1 MSLDVTDATFQ
12 TEVVE
17 RSHTVPVIVDF
28 WAPWCGPCK
37 SLTPILERA
46 TAATEGQVELVKLNI
61 DENPGATQAFHV
73 QSIPAVF
80 VIKDGKVIH
89 NFTGGQSDQYVQ
101 QLVQALL
108 PDPTQT
114 RIIELL
120 ANGTEEALRDAVALA
135 PGNEDAICTLADLL
149 IRSGKAEEALMFL
162 VRLPE
167 TDRVRKLGA
176 MARLAMNPVDNLDAE
191 LDALLLRVKD
201 DEVARREYLDIL
213 ETMGTADPRT
223 AKYRKLLTQKLF

>member
-17 RSHTVPVIVDF
+17 RSHAVPVIVDF

-61 DENPGATQAFHV
+61 DENPGVTQAFHV

-149 IRSGKAEEALMFL
+149 IRTGKAEEALTFL

-176 MARLAMNPVDNLDAE
+176 MARLAMNPVDNLDVE

-201 DEVARREYLDIL
+201 DDIARREYLDIL
-213 ETMGTADPRT
+213 ETMGPADPRT
-223 AKYRKLLTQKLF
+223 GKYRKLLTQKLF

>member
-1 MSLDVTDATFQ
+1 MSLDVTDAPFQ

-61 DENPGATQAFHV
+61 DENPGVTQAFHV

-149 IRSGKAEEALMFL
+149 IRTGKAEEALTFL

-176 MARLAMNPVDNLDAE
+176 MARLAMNPVDNLDVE

-213 ETMGTADPRT
+213 ETMGLADPRT
-223 AKYRKLLTQKLF
+223 GKYRKLLTQKLF

>member
-46 TAATEGQVELVKLNI
+46 IAATEGQVELVKLNI

-114 RIIELL
+114 RIMELL

-149 IRSGKAEEALMFL
+149 IRTGKAEEALTFL

-176 MARLAMNPVDNLDAE
+176 MARLAMNPVDNLDVE
-191 LDALLLRVKD
+191 LGALLLRVKD

-213 ETMGTADPRT
+213 ETMGPADPRT
-223 AKYRKLLTQKLF
+223 GKYRKLLTTKLF

>member
-1 MSLDVTDATFQ
+1 MSQDVTDATFQ
-12 TEVVE
+12 AEVVE
-17 RSHTVPVIVDF
+17 LSHTVPVIVDF

-46 TAATEGQVELVKLNI
+46 TAATDGQVVLAKLNI
-61 DENPGATQAFHV
+61 DENPGVTQAFHV

-114 RIIELL
+114 RVIELL
-120 ANGTEEALRDAVALA
+120 AQGTEEALRDAVALA
-135 PGNEDAICTLADLL
+135 PGNEDAICTLADVL
-149 IRSGKAEEALMFL
+149 IRTGKAEEALTIL

-213 ETMGTADPRT
+213 ETMGPSDPRT

>member
-61 DENPGATQAFHV
+61 DENPGVTQAFHV

-149 IRSGKAEEALMFL
+149 IRTGKAEEALTFL

-191 LDALLLRVKD
+191 LDALLLRVKE
-201 DEVARREYLDIL
+201 DEVSRREYLDIL
-213 ETMGTADPRT
+213 ETMGASDPRT
-223 AKYRKLLTQKLF
+223 SKYRKLLTQKLF

>member
-61 DENPGATQAFHV
+61 DENPGVTQAFHV

-149 IRSGKAEEALMFL
+149 IRTGKAEEALTFL

-176 MARLAMNPVDNLDAE
+176 MARLAMNPVDNLDVE

-213 ETMGTADPRT
+213 ETMGLADPRT
-223 AKYRKLLTQKLF
+223 GKYRKLLTQKLF

>member
-108 PDPTQT
+108 PDPSQT

>member
-80 VIKDGKVIH
+80 VIKDGQVIH

-114 RIIELL
+114 RIMELL

-149 IRSGKAEEALMFL
+149 IRTGKAEEALTFL

-176 MARLAMNPVDNLDAE
+176 TARLAMNPVDNLDVE

-213 ETMGTADPRT
+213 ETMGTNDPRT

>member
-1 MSLDVTDATFQ
+1 MSQDVTDATFQ

-17 RSHTVPVIVDF
+17 LSHTVPVIVDF

-46 TAATEGQVELVKLNI
+46 TAATDGQVALVKLNI
-61 DENPGATQAFHV
+61 DENPGVTQAFHV

-120 ANGTEEALRDAVALA
+120 AQGTEEALRDAVAMA

-149 IRSGKAEEALMFL
+149 IRTGKAEEALMFL

-176 MARLAMNPVDNLDAE
+176 MARLAMNPVDNLDTE

-213 ETMGTADPRT
+213 ETMGPSDPRT
-223 AKYRKLLTQKLF
+223 AKYRKLLTTKLF

>member
-80 VIKDGKVIH
+80 VIKDGKVVH

-114 RIIELL
+114 RIMELL

-149 IRSGKAEEALMFL
+149 IRTGKAEEALTFL

-176 MARLAMNPVDNLDAE
+176 MARLAMNPVDNLDGE

-213 ETMGTADPRT
+213 ETMGTNDART
-223 AKYRKLLTQKLF
+223 GKYRKLLSQKLF

>member
-17 RSHTVPVIVDF
+17 RSHVVPVIVDF

-46 TAATEGQVELVKLNI
+46 TAATEGAVELVKLNI

-108 PDPTQT
+108 PDPMQT

-149 IRSGKAEEALMFL
+149 IRTGRAEEALTFL

-176 MARLAMNPVDNLDAE
+176 TARLAMNPVDNLDVE
-191 LDALLLRVKD
+191 LNALLLRVKD
-201 DEVARREYLDIL
+201 DEAARREYLDIL
-213 ETMGTADPRT
+213 ETMGTNDSRT
-223 AKYRKLLTQKLF
+223 SKYRKLLTQKLF

>member
-120 ANGTEEALRDAVALA
+120 AKGTEEALRDAVALA

-149 IRSGKAEEALMFL
+149 IRTGKAEEALMFL

>member
-1 MSLDVTDATFQ
+1 MSQDVTDATFQ
-12 TEVVE
+12 AEVVE
-17 RSHTVPVIVDF
+17 LSHTVPVIVDF

-46 TAATEGQVELVKLNI
+46 TASTGGQVVLAKLNI
-61 DENPGATQAFHV
+61 DENPGVTQAFHV

-80 VIKDGKVIH
+80 VIKDGKVVH

-114 RIIELL
+114 RVIELL
-120 ANGTEEALRDAVALA
+120 AQGTEEALRDAVALA
-135 PGNEDAICTLADLL
+135 PGNEDAICTLADVL
-149 IRSGKAEEALMFL
+149 IRTGKAEEALTFL

-176 MARLAMNPVDNLDAE
+176 MARLAMNPVDNLEAE

-213 ETMGTADPRT
+213 ETMGPIDVRT

>member
-61 DENPGATQAFHV
+61 DENPGVTQAFHV

-149 IRSGKAEEALMFL
+149 IRTGKAEEALTFL

-176 MARLAMNPVDNLDAE
+176 MARLAMNPVDNLDTE

-201 DEVARREYLDIL
+201 DDVARREYLDIL

-223 AKYRKLLTQKLF
+223 NKYRKLLTQKLF

>member
-1 MSLDVTDATFQ
+1 MALDVTDATFQ
-12 TEVVE
+12 TSVVE
-17 RSHTVPVIVDF
+17 ASHVTPVIVDF

-37 SLTPILERA
+37 ALTPILERA
-46 TAATEGQVELVKLNI
+46 TDATDGQVLLAKVNI
-61 DENPGATQAFHV
+61 DENPGVAQAFHI

-80 VIKDGKVIH
+80 VIKDGAVVH

-114 RIIELL
+114 RVIELL
-120 ANGTEEALRDAVALA
+120 AQGTEEALRDAVALA
-135 PGNEDAICTLADLL
+135 PGNEDAVCTLADYL
-149 IRSGKAEEALMFL
+149 IRGGKSEEALMLL

-167 TDRVRKLGA
+167 TDRVRRLGA
-176 MARLAMNPVDNLDAE
+176 NARLAMNPVDNLDAE

-201 DEVARREYLDIL
+201 DETARQEYLDL
-213 ETMGTADPRT
+213 LQTMGSEDPRT
-223 AKYRKLLTQKLF
+223 AKYRKLLTAKLF

>member
-1 MSLDVTDATFQ
+1 MSQDVTDATFQ
-12 TEVVE
+12 AEVVE
-17 RSHTVPVIVDF
+17 LSHTVPVIVDF

-46 TAATEGQVELVKLNI
+46 TAATDGQVVLAKLNI
-61 DENPGATQAFHV
+61 DENPGVTQAFHV

-89 NFTGGQSDQYVQ
+89 NFTGGQSAQYVQ

-114 RIIELL
+114 RVIELL
-120 ANGTEEALRDAVALA
+120 AQGTEEALRDAVALA
-135 PGNEDAICTLADLL
+135 PGNEDAICTLADVL
-149 IRSGKAEEALMFL
+149 IRTGKAEEALTFL

-213 ETMGTADPRT
+213 ETMGPSDPRT

>member
-1 MSLDVTDATFQ
+1 MSQEVTDATFQ
-12 TEVVE
+12 VEVVE
-17 RSHTVPVIVDF
+17 LSHTVPVIVDF

-46 TAATEGQVELVKLNI
+46 TAATDGQVVLAKLNI
-61 DENPGATQAFHV
+61 DENPGVTQAFHV

-114 RIIELL
+114 RVIELL
-120 ANGTEEALRDAVALA
+120 AQGTEEALRDAVALA
-135 PGNEDAICTLADLL
+135 PGNEDAICTLADVL
-149 IRSGKAEEALMFL
+149 IRTGKAEEALMFL

-201 DEVARREYLDIL
+201 DEEARREYLDIL
-213 ETMGTADPRT
+213 ETMGPSDPRT
-223 AKYRKLLTQKLF
+223 AKYRKLLTTKLF

>member
-1 MSLDVTDATFQ
+1 MSQDVTDATFQ
-12 TEVVE
+12 AEVVE
-17 RSHTVPVIVDF
+17 LSHTVPVIVDF

-46 TAATEGQVELVKLNI
+46 TAATDGQVVLAKLNI
-61 DENPGATQAFHV
+61 DENPGVTQAFHV

-80 VIKDGKVIH
+80 VIKDGKVVH

-114 RIIELL
+114 RVIELL
-120 ANGTEEALRDAVALA
+120 AQGTEEALRDAVALA
-135 PGNEDAICTLADLL
+135 PGNEDAICTLADVL
-149 IRSGKAEEALMFL
+149 IRTGKAEEALTFL

-176 MARLAMNPVDNLDAE
+176 MARLAMNPVDNLDVE

-213 ETMGTADPRT
+213 ETMGSSDPRT

>member
-1 MSLDVTDATFQ
+1 
-12 TEVVE
+12 
-17 RSHTVPVIVDF
+17 
-28 WAPWCGPCK
+28 GPCK

-46 TAATEGQVELVKLNI
+46 TAATGGQVELVKLNI
-61 DENPGATQAFHV
+61 DENPGVTQAFHV

-108 PDPTQT
+108 PDPTQS

-149 IRSGKAEEALMFL
+149 IRTGKAEEALTFL

-176 MARLAMNPVDNLDAE
+176 MARLAMNPVDNLDVE
-191 LDALLLRVKD
+191 LVALLLRVKD

-213 ETMGTADPRT
+213 ETMGPADPRT
-223 AKYRKLLTQKLF
+223 SKYRKLLTTKLF

>member
-1 MSLDVTDATFQ
+1 MSQDVTDATFQ
-12 TEVVE
+12 AEVVE
-17 RSHTVPVIVDF
+17 LSHTVPVIVDF

-46 TAATEGQVELVKLNI
+46 TAATDGQVVLAKLNI
-61 DENPGATQAFHV
+61 DENPGVTQAFHV

-80 VIKDGKVIH
+80 VIKDGKVVH

-114 RIIELL
+114 RVIELL
-120 ANGTEEALRDAVALA
+120 AQGTEEALRDAVALA
-135 PGNEDAICTLADLL
+135 PGNEDAICTLADVL
-149 IRSGKAEEALMFL
+149 IRTGKAEEALTFL

-213 ETMGTADPRT
+213 ETMGPIDPRT

>member
-108 PDPTQT
+108 PDPSQT

-135 PGNEDAICTLADLL
+135 PGNEDAICTLVDLL

>member
-1 MSLDVTDATFQ
+1 MSQDVTDATFQ
-12 TEVVE
+12 AEVVE
-17 RSHTVPVIVDF
+17 LSHTVPVIVDF

-46 TAATEGQVELVKLNI
+46 TAATDGQVVLAKLNI
-61 DENPGATQAFHV
+61 DENPGVTQAFHV

-89 NFTGGQSDQYVQ
+89 DFTGGQSDQYVQ

-114 RIIELL
+114 RVIELL
-120 ANGTEEALRDAVALA
+120 AQGTEEALRDAVALA
-135 PGNEDAICTLADLL
+135 PGNEDAICTLADVL
-149 IRSGKAEEALMFL
+149 IRTGKAEEALTFL

-213 ETMGTADPRT
+213 ETMGPSDPRT

>member
-1 MSLDVTDATFQ
+1 MSQDVTDATFQ
-12 TEVVE
+12 AEVVE
-17 RSHTVPVIVDF
+17 LSHTVPVIVDF

-46 TAATEGQVELVKLNI
+46 TAATDGQVVLAKLNI
-61 DENPGATQAFHV
+61 DENPGVTQAFHV

-80 VIKDGKVIH
+80 VIKDGKVVH

-114 RIIELL
+114 RVIELL
-120 ANGTEEALRDAVALA
+120 AQGTEEALRDAVALA
-135 PGNEDAICTLADLL
+135 PGNEDAICTLADVL
-149 IRSGKAEEALMFL
+149 IRTGKAEEALTFL

-176 MARLAMNPVDNLDAE
+176 MARLAMNPVDNLDVE

-213 ETMGTADPRT
+213 ETMGSIDPRT

>member
-73 QSIPAVF
+73 QSIPAVL
-80 VIKDGKVIH
+80 VIKDGKVVH

-114 RIIELL
+114 RIMELL

-149 IRSGKAEEALMFL
+149 IRTGKAEEALTFL

-176 MARLAMNPVDNLDAE
+176 MARLAMNPVDNLDVE

-201 DEVARREYLDIL
+201 EEVARREYLDIL
-213 ETMGTADPRT
+213 ETMGPADPRT
-223 AKYRKLLTQKLF
+223 GKYRKLLTTKLF

>member
-46 TAATEGQVELVKLNI
+46 TAATEGLVELVKLNI

-80 VIKDGKVIH
+80 VIKDGQVIH
-89 NFTGGQSDQYVQ
+89 TFTGGQSDQYVQ

-149 IRSGKAEEALMFL
+149 IRTGKAEEALTFL

-176 MARLAMNPVDNLDAE
+176 TARLAMNPVDNLDVE
-191 LDALLLRVKD
+191 LNALLLRVKD

-213 ETMGTADPRT
+213 ETMGTNDSRT
-223 AKYRKLLTQKLF
+223 SKYRKLLTQKLF

>member
-1 MSLDVTDATFQ
+1 MSQDVTDATFQ
-12 TEVVE
+12 AEVVE
-17 RSHTVPVIVDF
+17 LSHTVPVIVDF

-46 TAATEGQVELVKLNI
+46 TAATDGQVVLAKLNI
-61 DENPGATQAFHV
+61 DENPGVTQAFHV

-80 VIKDGKVIH
+80 VIKDGKVVH

-114 RIIELL
+114 RVIELL
-120 ANGTEEALRDAVALA
+120 AQGTEEALRDAVALA
-135 PGNEDAICTLADLL
+135 PGNEDAICTLADVL
-149 IRSGKAEEALMFL
+149 IRTGKAEEALTFL

-213 ETMGTADPRT
+213 ETMGPSDPRT